1 MPEIN
6 RAFPTFSEKEVAEL
20 LKIPK
25 KTLVLYH
32 ARPDGDTIGCA
43 LALAGTLKALGSDAR
58 IAGSDEIPERLSF
71 LCPEDVTTG
80 LYENV
85 IADFTPERI
94 VSVDAAD
101 IDLLGRVRTFVEGK
115 VDIMI
120 DHHELGRAYAPN
132 LIDPKAAACGQIVMN
147 IIFDMFDDKASIPMY
162 VLNCCYAAIASDTGC
177 FKYSNVTSETHRLA
191 ALLISMGVDTANINT
206 LLFDTKSEKQLRAE
220 ALAASRVSLHYN
232 GQVSVV
238 SFPYSLKEENGLS
251 EEHLETIVDI
261 ARCIS
266 GVMVAIAVKQPNN
279 DDKYR
284 ISLRSNCGIDVSR
297 VCAAFG
303 GGGHKKAAGCTI
315 TASSDKEAYGKVLEF
330 LGQYF

>member
-1 MPEIN
+1 MSDIKQAY
-6 RAFPTFSEKEVAEL
+6 RTFDEKEVAEL
-20 LKIPK
+20 LSEPK
-25 KTLVLYH
+25 RTLVLYH
-32 ARPDGDTIGCA
+32 ARPDGDTVGCA
-43 LALAGTLKALGSDAR
+43 LALAGAMRVFGSDAR
-58 IAGSDEIPERLSF
+58 IAGSDEIPERLRF
-71 LCPEDVTTG
+71 LCPDDVTTG
-80 LYENV
+80 LYEKV
-85 IADFTPERI
+85 MSDFSPERI
-94 VSVDAAD
+94 VSVDTAD
-101 IDLLGRVRTFVEGK
+101 VELLGRIRPFVEGK
-115 VDIMI
+115 VDLMI

-132 LIDPKAAACGQIVMN
+132 CIDPKSAACGQIVMN
-147 IIFDMFDDKASIPMY
+147 IIFDMFDDPAAIPMH
-162 VLNCCYAAIASDTGC
+162 VLDCCYAAIASDTGC

-238 SFPYSLKEENGLS
+238 SFPYALKEENGLS
-251 EEHLETIVDI
+251 DEHLETIVDI

-284 ISLRSNCGIDVSR
+284 ISLRSNCGIDVSK
-297 VCAAFG
+297 VCASFG

-315 TASSDKEAYGKVLEF
+315 FAPSDKEAYGKVLAA
-330 LGQYF
+330 LKQYF